1 MYERILIAAFGMIV
15 YKTLGFFQYG
25 SFVKDGHVHLI
36 EPDPLTGPVEG
47 EEVGPHVVNRIEL
60 VVDYFRDAVV
70 IQGTHTK
77 EKTTTQPPVI
87 T

>member
-1 MYERILIAAFGMIV
+1 MIV

-36 EPDPLTGPVEG
+36 EPDPLAGPVEG

-70 IQGTHTK
+70 IQGTRTK
-77 EKTTTQPPVI
+77 EKTTTQPSVI

>member
-36 EPDPLTGPVEG
+36 EPDPLAGPVEG

-70 IQGTHTK
+70 IQGTRTK
-77 EKTTTQPPVI
+77 EKTTTQPSVI